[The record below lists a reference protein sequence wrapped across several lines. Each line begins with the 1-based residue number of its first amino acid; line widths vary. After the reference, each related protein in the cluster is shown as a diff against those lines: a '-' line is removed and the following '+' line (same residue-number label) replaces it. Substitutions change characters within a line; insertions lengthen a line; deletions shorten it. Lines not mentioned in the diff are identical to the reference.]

1 MTTKLVQV
9 TDLDDISTETAAPAA
24 PAAPAAAGVKKV
36 DFLMDVEC
44 KALVEVISPIVEE
57 FKIENIM
64 KVLPKIVKHV
74 QKYKSLS
81 GLEKKNMIIAMLKH
95 IVDIT
100 DGPGDDDLWDPILKR
115 LIPSVVDTLVQID
128 KGKLKLNTNTK
139 KGFIKAFFSF
149 INVFKNCKCN

>member
-1 MTTKLVQV
+1 
-9 TDLDDISTETAAPAA
+9 
-24 PAAPAAAGVKKV
+24 
-36 DFLMDVEC
+36 
-44 KALVEVISPIVEE
+44 
-57 FKIENIM
+57 
-64 KVLPKIVKHV
+64 
-74 QKYKSLS
+74 
-81 GLEKKNMIIAMLKH
+81 MLKH

-149 INVFKNCKCN
+149 INVFRIKSCIYLYIN